1 MIFNNKILKKSIN
14 MGHPIARLGCL
25 TLSMLS
31 VLKAVAAAVEKQAK
45 GRRST
50 PCKKLVAFK

>member
-1 MIFNNKILKKSIN
+1 
-14 MGHPIARLGCL
+14 MGHPTAWLGCL
-25 TLSMLS
+25 TLSYAEC
-31 VLKAVAAAVEKQAK
+31 KAAAAAVEKQAK

>member
-1 MIFNNKILKKSIN
+1 